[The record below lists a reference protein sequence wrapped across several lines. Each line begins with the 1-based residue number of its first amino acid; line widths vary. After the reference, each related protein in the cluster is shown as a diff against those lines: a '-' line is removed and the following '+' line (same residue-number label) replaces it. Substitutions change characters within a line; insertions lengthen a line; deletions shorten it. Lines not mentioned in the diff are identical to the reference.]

1 MNLTL
6 LVEEVVLVVI
16 FTTRSNLMAFQAI
29 RTLLHIQFIESNKS
43 RINQITMHIMKFRK
57 ALLGVSVNTI

>member
-6 LVEEVVLVVI
+6 LVEEVVLVVT

-29 RTLLHIQFIESNKS
+29 RTLLHIQFIESNTP
-43 RINQITMHIMKFRK
+43 RINQISIHIMKFRK
-57 ALLGVSVNTI
+57 APLGVSVNTI